1 MQVADEV
8 RVLIEQAIFTSAQSD
23 HAVGYHLVARS
34 PGVEEKDA
42 RELTIWG
49 PSHESLES
57 AEATATSVNFFRLP
71 SGAYCVSKTQIAGE
85 EYSGRGMR
93 TYTNCLIVPPQV
105 FARFANNP
113 FAILRAT
120 WAKGLLRV
128 CDAVP
133 AQLVPF
139 QLAGRAAPVDEGL
152 IGQVVEQCGADAIGR
167 AIESLLGDKPLILI
181 GVARP
186 EATVAGIL
194 SLFPVSCRRELLFAT
209 GLKYSPRRP
218 FHLLVASQESAEL
231 RRLYRQH
238 LVSVVDFGASAKSS
252 PAAEFSGWAGYIADA
267 IGQGAISQVVD
278 RLRERQDGL
287 HLVDLDELG
296 ELWRQEAPSYIE
308 PIRSRSEVHSR
319 ADSHAAHTENTACD
333 HDNLARDTCKCSAD
347 ISLGHSTVAGD
358 SEVASQRVGVPDR
371 DVSKVRQGRLARRS
385 DQHAP
390 SALIEADS
398 QELLDELERLD
409 DVVFD
414 AMSGDTR
421 AIEEMGR
428 MWPQLLA
435 KLGPDRLDE
444 SREQYLR
451 HSLSVWET
459 CLESGLRDPD
469 RALASLQVLSILFG
483 ET

>member
-1 MQVADEV
+1 M
-8 RVLIEQAIFTSAQSD
+8 LIEQAIFTSAQSD

-57 AEATATSVNFFRLP
+57 TAATATSVNFFRLP
-71 SGAYCVSKTQIAGE
+71 SGAFCVSKTQIAGE

-105 FARFANNP
+105 FLRFANNP

-128 CDAVP
+128 CDNVP

-139 QLAGRAAPVDEGL
+139 QLAGRASPVDEGL
-152 IGQVVEQCGADAIGR
+152 IGQLIEQCGADAIGQM
-167 AIESLLGDKPLILI
+167 IESLFGDKPLVLM
-181 GVARP
+181 GASKP
-186 EATVAGIL
+186 EAAVAGL
-194 SLFPVSCRRELLFAT
+194 LNLFPVSCRRELSFTT
-209 GLKYSPRRP
+209 GLKFSPRRP

-231 RRLYRQH
+231 RRLYRQQ
-238 LVSVVDFGASAKSS
+238 LVSVVDLGAAARSA
-252 PAAEFSGWAGYIADA
+252 PAAEPGGWAAYIANAIACDA
-267 IGQGAISQVVD
+267 VSQVLE

-287 HLVDLDELG
+287 RLADLNELG
-296 ELWRQEAPSYIE
+296 ELWRQEAPSYLA
-308 PIRSRSEVHSR
+308 PIGSRFEVRNRPQSPDVPISV
-319 ADSHAAHTENTACD
+319 AACD
-333 HDNLARDTCKCSAD
+333 HDNDDERTTCKCSAEFAGRQSTSAD
-347 ISLGHSTVAGD
+347 DSQATIDLTGHAN
-358 SEVASQRVGVPDR
+358 R
-371 DVSKVRQGRLARRS
+371 DDGGVRQGGLGGRGY
-385 DQHAP
+385 QHAP
-390 SALIEADS
+390 AALMEADS

-409 DVVFD
+409 DVVFN

-435 KLGPDRLDE
+435 KLGTDKLDE

-459 CLESGLRDPD
+459 CLENGLRDPE
-469 RALASLQVLSILFG
+469 RAQASLQVLTILFG
-483 ET
+483 EK